1 MTTNDGMSMG
11 NVPRQVTI
19 TTSGVTAQIVVD
31 GNDLSKALTG
41 YQIEQ
46 RAGQPPVI
54 VLFARPVAD
63 GALFDGM
70 ATVAVGTETPPGEAI
85 AEFLGA
91 IDPAALDRAV
101 FDRDLDGSHGELTKA
116 MLEQLA
122 EWALGK

>member
-1 MTTNDGMSMG
+1 MSTPSMG
-11 NVPRQVTI
+11 DTPRQVTI
-19 TTSGVTAQIVVD
+19 TTSGSSAQVVVD
-31 GNDLSKALTG
+31 GSDVSRSIDG
-41 YQIEQ
+41 YRIEH
-46 RAGQPPVI
+46 RAREMPVV
-54 VLFARPVAD
+54 VLIARHDAD

-101 FDRDLDGSHGELTKA
+101 LDRDLDGSHHELTTA
-116 MLEQLA
+116 MLQQLA